1 MKTLK
6 EVKEKLEDI
15 RGGGVDNKELNSYT
29 EYNNLFIE
37 NYNEI
42 FDYIEDNKFN
52 RGISLYSIESV
63 FEQVIGDFSRLAID
77 FIEENTNKKDTEN
90 INILIKSSLL
100 LNCVGFTKILTTVTS
115 QFFTE
120 PFMRLIWPICNA
132 PIVGTK
138 PIVLRWALHSAAKFF
153 ISWAE
158 VII

>member
-63 FEQVIGDFSRLAID
+63 FEQVTEDFSRLAID

-90 INILIKSSLL
+90 INILIDYVKNKYIYFGNFDKKIIKEFVNKLL
-100 LNCVGFTKILTTVTS
+100 EKEIIL
-115 QFFTE
+115 
-120 PFMRLIWPICNA
+120 
-132 PIVGTK
+132 
-138 PIVLRWALHSAAKFF
+138 
-153 ISWAE
+153 
-158 VII
+158 

>member
-63 FEQVIGDFSRLAID
+63 FKQVIEDFSRLAID
-77 FIEENTNKKDTEN
+77 FIEENITNEKDTEN
-90 INILIKSSLL
+90 INILIDYVKNKYIYFGNFDKKIIKEFVNKLL
-100 LNCVGFTKILTTVTS
+100 EKEIIL
-115 QFFTE
+115 
-120 PFMRLIWPICNA
+120 
-132 PIVGTK
+132 
-138 PIVLRWALHSAAKFF
+138 
-153 ISWAE
+153 
-158 VII
+158 

>member
-90 INILIKSSLL
+90 INILIDYVKNKYIYFGNFDKKIIKEFVNKLL
-100 LNCVGFTKILTTVTS
+100 EK
-115 QFFTE
+115 E
-120 PFMRLIWPICNA
+120 
-132 PIVGTK
+132 
-138 PIVLRWALHSAAKFF
+138 
-153 ISWAE
+153 
-158 VII
+158 III

>member
-15 RGGGVDNKELNSYT
+15 RGGGVDNKKLNSYT

-63 FEQVIGDFSRLAID
+63 FEQVIEDFSRLAID

-90 INILIKSSLL
+90 INILIDYVKNKYIYFGNFDKKIIKEFVNKLL
-100 LNCVGFTKILTTVTS
+100 EKEIIL
-115 QFFTE
+115 
-120 PFMRLIWPICNA
+120 
-132 PIVGTK
+132 
-138 PIVLRWALHSAAKFF
+138 
-153 ISWAE
+153 
-158 VII
+158 

>member
-52 RGISLYSIESV
+52 RDISLHSVQSV
-63 FEQVIGDFSRLAID
+63 FEQVIEDFSRLAID
-77 FIEENTNKKDTEN
+77 FIEENITNEKDTEN
-90 INILIKSSLL
+90 INILIDYVKNKYIYFGNFDKKIIKEFVNKLL
-100 LNCVGFTKILTTVTS
+100 EK
-115 QFFTE
+115 E
-120 PFMRLIWPICNA
+120 
-132 PIVGTK
+132 
-138 PIVLRWALHSAAKFF
+138 
-153 ISWAE
+153 
-158 VII
+158 III

>member
-52 RGISLYSIESV
+52 RGISLYSIENV
-63 FEQVIGDFSRLAID
+63 FKQVIEDFSRLAID
-77 FIEENTNKKDTEN
+77 FIEENTYKKDTEN
-90 INILIKSSLL
+90 INILIDYAKNKYIYFGNFDKKIIKEFVNKLL
-100 LNCVGFTKILTTVTS
+100 EKEIIL
-115 QFFTE
+115 
-120 PFMRLIWPICNA
+120 
-132 PIVGTK
+132 
-138 PIVLRWALHSAAKFF
+138 
-153 ISWAE
+153 
-158 VII
+158 

>member
-52 RGISLYSIESV
+52 RDISLHSIKSV
-63 FEQVIGDFSRLAID
+63 FEQVIEDFSKLAID
-77 FIEENTNKKDTEN
+77 FIEENITNEKDTEN
-90 INILIKSSLL
+90 INILIDYVKNKYIYFGNFDKKIIKELVNKLL
-100 LNCVGFTKILTTVTS
+100 EK
-115 QFFTE
+115 E
-120 PFMRLIWPICNA
+120 
-132 PIVGTK
+132 
-138 PIVLRWALHSAAKFF
+138 
-153 ISWAE
+153 
-158 VII
+158 IIEIII

>member
-15 RGGGVDNKELNSYT
+15 RGGGVDNKELNSYI

-63 FEQVIGDFSRLAID
+63 SEQVIEDFSRLAID

-90 INILIKSSLL
+90 INILIDCVKNKYIYFGNFDKKIIKEFVNKLL
-100 LNCVGFTKILTTVTS
+100 EKEIIL
-115 QFFTE
+115 
-120 PFMRLIWPICNA
+120 
-132 PIVGTK
+132 
-138 PIVLRWALHSAAKFF
+138 
-153 ISWAE
+153 
-158 VII
+158 

>member
-15 RGGGVDNKELNSYT
+15 MGGGVDNKELNSYT

-63 FEQVIGDFSRLAID
+63 FEQVIEDFSRLAID

-90 INILIKSSLL
+90 INILIDYAKNKYIYFGNFDKKIIKEFVNKLL
-100 LNCVGFTKILTTVTS
+100 EK
-115 QFFTE
+115 E
-120 PFMRLIWPICNA
+120 
-132 PIVGTK
+132 
-138 PIVLRWALHSAAKFF
+138 
-153 ISWAE
+153 
-158 VII
+158 III

>member
-29 EYNNLFIE
+29 EYKNLFIE

-63 FEQVIGDFSRLAID
+63 FEQVIEDFSRLAID
-77 FIEENTNKKDTEN
+77 FIEENITNEKDTEN
-90 INILIKSSLL
+90 INILIDYVKNKYIYFGNFDKKIIKEFVNKLL
-100 LNCVGFTKILTTVTS
+100 EK
-115 QFFTE
+115 E
-120 PFMRLIWPICNA
+120 
-132 PIVGTK
+132 
-138 PIVLRWALHSAAKFF
+138 
-153 ISWAE
+153 
-158 VII
+158 III

>member
-63 FEQVIGDFSRLAID
+63 FEQVIEDFSRLAID
-77 FIEENTNKKDTEN
+77 FIEENTNKKDTKN
-90 INILIKSSLL
+90 INILIDYVKNKYIYFGNFDKKIIKEFVNKLL
-100 LNCVGFTKILTTVTS
+100 EK
-115 QFFTE
+115 E
-120 PFMRLIWPICNA
+120 
-132 PIVGTK
+132 
-138 PIVLRWALHSAAKFF
+138 
-153 ISWAE
+153 
-158 VII
+158 III

>member
-63 FEQVIGDFSRLAID
+63 SEQVIEDFSRLAID

-90 INILIKSSLL
+90 INILIDCVKNKYIYFGNFDKKIIKEFVNKLL
-100 LNCVGFTKILTTVTS
+100 EKEIIL
-115 QFFTE
+115 
-120 PFMRLIWPICNA
+120 
-132 PIVGTK
+132 
-138 PIVLRWALHSAAKFF
+138 
-153 ISWAE
+153 
-158 VII
+158 